1 MEKTRIKG
9 AGKLVDGPG
18 KAAKVGGD
26 PKPTAKGRADKA
38 VGKGPGAPGSKK
50 DKLSNSFST

>member
-18 KAAKVGGD
+18 KAAKVAGD
-26 PKPTAKGRADKA
+26 ARPTVKGRADKA
-38 VGKGPGAPGSKK
+38 VGKGPGAPGGKK